1 MKTCLILMSAA
12 LSFSI
17 GCGSPFE
24 AASSRGP
31 MDPPIHQT
39 GTSQDDAGD
48 PSSANPEGSSALAD
62 ANEASATSEAASS
75 PPGDDAGDAG
85 LADAAIPSEASTGTE
100 GGTVACAPCDSTA
113 CESISGGT
121 AAYDTCEATIYT
133 CYANLDSKF
142 CKDDAKGACQYTCTA
157 TEYSC
162 QAACYTDAG
171 GSLVGCIDTCAT
183 EATSCNGG
191 C

>member
-1 MKTCLILMSAA
+1 MSKFGLLYVVA
-12 LSFSI
+12 LFSI

-24 AASSRGP
+24 AASSTGQLRGL
-31 MDPPIHQT
+31 MDPVQET
-39 GTSQDDAGD
+39 GTANQDDAGD
-48 PSSANPEGSSALAD
+48 PASS
-62 ANEASATSEAASS
+62 NEASTTPEAAPS

-85 LADAAIPSEASTGTE
+85 AADAALTPEASTGTE
-100 GGTVACAPCDSTA
+100 GGADACAPCDSTA

-162 QAACYTDAG
+162 QAACYTYSPG
-171 GSLVGCIDTCAT
+171 GLVWCINTCAT
-183 EATSCNGG
+183 EATSCNGS